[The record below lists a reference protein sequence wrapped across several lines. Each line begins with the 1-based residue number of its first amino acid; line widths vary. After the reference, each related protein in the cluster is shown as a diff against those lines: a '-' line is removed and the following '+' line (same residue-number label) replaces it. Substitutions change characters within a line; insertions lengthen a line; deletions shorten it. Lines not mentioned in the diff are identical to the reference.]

1 MTLVYSSSPSSSFQH
16 FNIERAMTVN
26 VDTQSLIASMR
37 DVVGQ
42 AYLLTDQAKK
52 QPYTKGFRFGA
63 GEALAVVRPG
73 TLVEIWRVLK
83 LCVESDVAV
92 IMQAANTGLTGGSTP
107 DGKDYDRPLVIIST
121 MRIDDIQ
128 LVDNGKQI
136 VGLAGSTLFG
146 LEETLAPYGREPHSV
161 IGSSCIG
168 ASIVGGICNN
178 SGGALVKRGPAY
190 TELALFAQIDANGNL
205 SLINNL
211 GINLGSEP
219 EEILSN
225 LENKRYNETDVQHPD
240 ARASDNEYDERVRD
254 VDSDTPSRFNNDGR
268 RLHDASGCAG
278 KLAVFAVRLD
288 TFPIPEKK
296 QVFYVGSN
304 DAAVF
309 TKVRRDILSTFK
321 NLPDSGEYLHR
332 DCYDVSKKYGKDM
345 FIVISKLGAKFIPKL
360 FAFKR
365 KFDAFTDG
373 LGFLPNKMSDRV
385 MQYMSYLF
393 PNHLPK
399 RMEEYRDKYQHHWI
413 LEMSNEGVD
422 EAKAY
427 LDAFFKTNEGG
438 YFECTEEEADKAI
451 LHRFVAGGAIGRY
464 HVMHSKEVGAM
475 MTIDVALR
483 RNDPDWFEVLP
494 KEIDDQIDTK
504 LYYGHLFCHVMHQ
517 NYVLKKGADA
527 KQLKGKI
534 LETFDARSAE
544 YPAEHNVGHEYFAK
558 DALKNFYRELD
569 PTNSFNPGIGKTTK
583 LKNWAEH
590 DGGCCGGHH

>member
-1 MTLVYSSSPSSSFQH
+1 
-16 FNIERAMTVN
+16 MTVN

-42 AYLLTDQAKK
+42 AYLLTDKAKK

-83 LCVESDVAV
+83 LCVEADVAV

-190 TELALFAQIDANGNL
+190 TELALFAQIDGNGNL
-205 SLINNL
+205 ALVNNL
-211 GINLGSEP
+211 GINLGDEP
-219 EEILSN
+219 EEILNN
-225 LENKRYNETDVQHPD
+225 LENKQYSTSDVQHPE

-268 RLHDASGCAG
+268 RLYEASGCAG

-365 KFDAFTDG
+365 KFDAFTDK

-385 MQYMSYLF
+385 MQYMSYIF

-413 LEMSNEGVD
+413 LEMSNDGVD

-427 LDAFFKTNEGG
+427 LDEFFKTNEGG

-464 HVMHSKEVGAM
+464 HIMHSKEVGAM

>member
-1 MTLVYSSSPSSSFQH
+1 
-16 FNIERAMTVN
+16 MTVN

-42 AYLLTDQAKK
+42 AYLLTDKAKK

-83 LCVESDVAV
+83 LCVEADVAV

-128 LVDNGKQI
+128 LVDNGKQV

-190 TELALFAQIDANGNL
+190 TELALFAQIDVNGNL
-205 SLINNL
+205 SLVNNL

-219 EEILSN
+219 EEILNN
-225 LENKRYNETDVQHPD
+225 LENKRYKEVDVQHPD

-268 RLHDASGCAG
+268 RLHEASGCAG

-365 KFDAFTDG
+365 KFDAFTDK

-385 MQYMSYLF
+385 MQYMSYVF

-413 LEMSNEGVD
+413 LEMSNDGVD

-427 LDAFFKTNEGG
+427 LDAFFKTNEGS

-464 HVMHSKEVGAM
+464 HVMHSKDVGAM

-527 KQLKGKI
+527 KLLKGKI

-590 DGGCCGGHH
+590 DGSCCGGHH

>member
-1 MTLVYSSSPSSSFQH
+1 
-16 FNIERAMTVN
+16 MTVN

-42 AYLLTDQAKK
+42 AYLLTDKAKK

-83 LCVESDVAV
+83 LCVEADVAV

-128 LVDNGKQI
+128 LVDKGKQI

-205 SLINNL
+205 SLVNNL

-219 EEILSN
+219 EEILNN
-225 LENKRYNETDVQHPD
+225 LENKRYKEADVQHPD

-268 RLHDASGCAG
+268 RLHEASGCAG

-309 TKVRRDILSTFK
+309 TQVRRDILSTFK

-365 KFDAFTDG
+365 KFDAFTDK

-385 MQYMSYLF
+385 MQYMSYVF

-413 LEMSNEGVD
+413 LEMSNDGVD

-427 LDAFFKTNEGG
+427 LDAFFKTNEGS

-464 HVMHSKEVGAM
+464 HVMHSKDVGAM

-527 KQLKGKI
+527 KLLKGKI

-590 DGGCCGGHH
+590 DGSCCGGHH

>member
-1 MTLVYSSSPSSSFQH
+1 
-16 FNIERAMTVN
+16 MTVN

-42 AYLLTDQAKK
+42 AYLLTDKAKK

-83 LCVESDVAV
+83 LCVGADVAV

-205 SLINNL
+205 SLVNNL

-219 EEILSN
+219 EEILNN
-225 LENKRYNETDVQHPD
+225 LENKRYKEVDVQHPD

-268 RLHDASGCAG
+268 RLHEASGCAG

-365 KFDAFTDG
+365 KFDAFTDK

-385 MQYMSYLF
+385 MQYMSYVF

-413 LEMSNEGVD
+413 LEMSNDGVD

-427 LDAFFKTNEGG
+427 LDAFFKTNEGS

-464 HVMHSKEVGAM
+464 HVMHSKDVGAM

-527 KQLKGKI
+527 KLLKGKI

-590 DGGCCGGHH
+590 DGSCCGGHH

>member
-1 MTLVYSSSPSSSFQH
+1 
-16 FNIERAMTVN
+16 MTVN

-42 AYLLTDQAKK
+42 AYLLTDKAKK
-52 QPYTKGFRFGA
+52 QPYTKGFRFGV

-83 LCVESDVAV
+83 LCVEADVAV

-190 TELALFAQIDANGNL
+190 TELALFAQIDVNGNL
-205 SLINNL
+205 SLVNNL

-219 EEILSN
+219 EEILNN
-225 LENKRYNETDVQHPD
+225 LENKRYKEADVQHPD

-268 RLHDASGCAG
+268 RLHEASGCAG

-365 KFDAFTDG
+365 KFDAFTDK

-385 MQYMSYLF
+385 MQYMSYVF

-413 LEMSNEGVD
+413 LEMSNDGVD

-427 LDAFFKTNEGG
+427 LDAFFKTNEGS

-464 HVMHSKEVGAM
+464 HVMHSKDVGAM

-504 LYYGHLFCHVMHQ
+504 LYYGHLLCHVMHQ

-527 KQLKGKI
+527 KLLKGKI

-590 DGGCCGGHH
+590 DGSCCGGHH

>member
-1 MTLVYSSSPSSSFQH
+1 
-16 FNIERAMTVN
+16 MTVN

-42 AYLLTDQAKK
+42 AYLLTDKAKK

-83 LCVESDVAV
+83 LCVEADVAV

-205 SLINNL
+205 SLVNNL

-219 EEILSN
+219 EEILNN
-225 LENKRYNETDVQHPD
+225 LENKRYKEADVQHPD

-268 RLHDASGCAG
+268 RLHEASGCAG

-309 TKVRRDILSTFK
+309 TQVRRDILSTFK

-365 KFDAFTDG
+365 KFDAFTDK

-385 MQYMSYLF
+385 MQYMSYVF

-413 LEMSNEGVD
+413 LEMSNDGVD

-427 LDAFFKTNEGG
+427 LDAFFKTNEGS

-464 HVMHSKEVGAM
+464 HVMHSKDVGAM

-527 KQLKGKI
+527 KLLKGKI

-590 DGGCCGGHH
+590 DGNCCGGHH

>member
-1 MTLVYSSSPSSSFQH
+1 
-16 FNIERAMTVN
+16 MTVN

-42 AYLLTDQAKK
+42 AYLLTDKAKK

-83 LCVESDVAV
+83 LCVEADVAV

-205 SLINNL
+205 SLVNNL

-219 EEILSN
+219 EEILNN
-225 LENKRYNETDVQHPD
+225 LENKRYKEADVQHPD

-268 RLHDASGCAG
+268 RLHEASGCAG

-309 TKVRRDILSTFK
+309 TQVRRDILSTFK

-365 KFDAFTDG
+365 KFDAFTDK

-385 MQYMSYLF
+385 MQYMSYVF
-393 PNHLPK
+393 PNHLPT

-413 LEMSNEGVD
+413 LEMSNDGVD

-427 LDAFFKTNEGG
+427 LDAFFKTNEGS

-464 HVMHSKEVGAM
+464 HVMHSKDVGAM

-527 KQLKGKI
+527 KLLKGKI
-534 LETFDARSAE
+534 LQTFDARSAE

-590 DGGCCGGHH
+590 DGSCCGGHH

>member
-1 MTLVYSSSPSSSFQH
+1 
-16 FNIERAMTVN
+16 MTVN

-42 AYLLTDQAKK
+42 AYLLTDKAKK
-52 QPYTKGFRFGA
+52 QPYTKGFRFGV

-83 LCVESDVAV
+83 LCVEADVAV

-205 SLINNL
+205 SLVNNL

-219 EEILSN
+219 EEILNN
-225 LENKRYNETDVQHPD
+225 LENKRYKQADVQHPD
-240 ARASDNEYDERVRD
+240 ARASDNEYDARVRD

-365 KFDAFTDG
+365 KFDAFTDK

-385 MQYMSYLF
+385 MQYMSYVF

-413 LEMSNEGVD
+413 LEMSNDGVD

-427 LDAFFKTNEGG
+427 LDAFFKTNEGS

-464 HVMHSKEVGAM
+464 HVMHSKDVGAM

-527 KQLKGKI
+527 KLLKGKI

-590 DGGCCGGHH
+590 DGSCCGGHH

>member
-1 MTLVYSSSPSSSFQH
+1 
-16 FNIERAMTVN
+16 MTVN

-42 AYLLTDQAKK
+42 AYLLTDKAKK

-83 LCVESDVAV
+83 LCVEADVAV

-121 MRIDDIQ
+121 MRIDEIQ

-146 LEETLAPYGREPHSV
+146 LEETLAPYSREPHSV

-190 TELALFAQIDANGNL
+190 TELALFAQIDASGKL
-205 SLINNL
+205 SLVNNL

-219 EEILSN
+219 EEILNN
-225 LENKRYNETDVQHPD
+225 LENKRYKETDVQHPD

-268 RLHDASGCAG
+268 RLHEASGCAG

-309 TKVRRDILSTFK
+309 TKVRRDILSAFK

-365 KFDAFTDG
+365 KFDAFTDK

-385 MQYMSYLF
+385 MQYMSYIF

-399 RMEEYRDKYQHHWI
+399 RMEEFRDKYQHHWI
-413 LEMSNEGVD
+413 LEMSNDGVD

-427 LDAFFKTNEGG
+427 LDEFFKTNDGS

-527 KQLKGKI
+527 KVLKGKI

-590 DGGCCGGHH
+590 EGGCCGGHH

>member
-1 MTLVYSSSPSSSFQH
+1 
-16 FNIERAMTVN
+16 
-26 VDTQSLIASMR
+26 MR

-42 AYLLTDQAKK
+42 AYLLTDKAKK

-83 LCVESDVAV
+83 LCVEADVAV

-205 SLINNL
+205 SLVNNL
-211 GINLGSEP
+211 GINLGREP
-219 EEILSN
+219 EEILNN
-225 LENKRYNETDVQHPD
+225 LENKRYKEADVQYPD

-268 RLHDASGCAG
+268 RLHEASGCAG

-365 KFDAFTDG
+365 KFDAFTDK

-385 MQYMSYLF
+385 MQYMSYVF

-413 LEMSNEGVD
+413 LEMSNDGVD

-427 LDAFFKTNEGG
+427 LDAFFKTNEGS
-438 YFECTEEEADKAI
+438 YFECTEEEANKAI

-464 HVMHSKEVGAM
+464 HVMHSKDVGAM

-527 KQLKGKI
+527 KLLKGKI

-590 DGGCCGGHH
+590 DGSCCGGHH

>member
-1 MTLVYSSSPSSSFQH
+1 
-16 FNIERAMTVN
+16 MTVN

-42 AYLLTDQAKK
+42 AYLLTDKAKK

-83 LCVESDVAV
+83 LCVEADVAV

-205 SLINNL
+205 SLVNNL

-219 EEILSN
+219 EEILNN
-225 LENKRYNETDVQHPD
+225 LENKRYKQADVQHPD

-365 KFDAFTDG
+365 KFDAFTDK

-385 MQYMSYLF
+385 MQYMSYVF

-413 LEMSNEGVD
+413 LEMSNNGVD

-427 LDAFFKTNEGG
+427 LDAFFKTNEGS

-464 HVMHSKEVGAM
+464 HVMHSKDVGAM

-527 KQLKGKI
+527 KLLKGKI

-590 DGGCCGGHH
+590 DGSCCGGHH

>member
-1 MTLVYSSSPSSSFQH
+1 
-16 FNIERAMTVN
+16 MTVN

-42 AYLLTDQAKK
+42 AYLLTDKAKK

-83 LCVESDVAV
+83 LCVEADVAV

-121 MRIDDIQ
+121 MRIDDIH

-190 TELALFAQIDANGNL
+190 TELALFAQIDGNGNL
-205 SLINNL
+205 ALVNNL
-211 GINLGSEP
+211 GINLGDEP
-219 EEILSN
+219 EEILNN
-225 LENKRYNETDVQHPD
+225 LENKQYSTSDVQHPE

-254 VDSDTPSRFNNDGR
+254 VDSNTPSRFNNDGR
-268 RLHDASGCAG
+268 RLHEASGCAG

-309 TKVRRDILSTFK
+309 TKVRRDILSNFK

-365 KFDAFTDG
+365 KFDAFTDK

-385 MQYMSYLF
+385 MQYMSYIF

-413 LEMSNEGVD
+413 LEMSNDGVD

-427 LDAFFKTNEGG
+427 LDEFFKTNEGG

-464 HVMHSKEVGAM
+464 HIMHSKEVGAM

-534 LETFDARSAE
+534 LATFDARSAE

>member
-1 MTLVYSSSPSSSFQH
+1 
-16 FNIERAMTVN
+16 MTVN
-26 VDTQSLIASMR
+26 VDTQSLITSMR

-42 AYLLTDQAKK
+42 AYLLTDKAKK

-83 LCVESDVAV
+83 LCVEADVAV

-128 LVDNGKQI
+128 LVDSGKQI

-205 SLINNL
+205 SLVNNL

-225 LENKRYNETDVQHPD
+225 LENKRYKDNDVMHPD

-345 FIVISKLGAKFIPKL
+345 FIVISKLGAKFIPRL

-365 KFDAFTDG
+365 KFDAFTDK

-385 MQYMSYLF
+385 MQYMSYVF

-413 LEMSNEGVD
+413 LEMSNDGVD

-427 LDAFFKTNEGG
+427 LDEFFKTNEGG

-583 LKNWAEH
+583 LKNWEEH
-590 DGGCCGGHH
+590 GGGCCNGH

>member
-1 MTLVYSSSPSSSFQH
+1 
-16 FNIERAMTVN
+16 MTVN
-26 VDTQSLIASMR
+26 VDTQSLITSMR

-42 AYLLTDQAKK
+42 AYLLTDKAKK

-83 LCVESDVAV
+83 LCVEADVAV

-128 LVDNGKQI
+128 LVDSGKQI

-205 SLINNL
+205 SLVNNL

-225 LENKRYNETDVQHPD
+225 LENKRYKDNDVMHPD

-345 FIVISKLGAKFIPKL
+345 FIVISKLGAKFIPRL

-365 KFDAFTDG
+365 KFDAFTDK

-385 MQYMSYLF
+385 MQYMSYVF

-413 LEMSNEGVD
+413 LEMSNDGVD

-427 LDAFFKTNEGG
+427 LGEFFKTNEGG

-494 KEIDDQIDTK
+494 KEIDDKIDTK

-590 DGGCCGGHH
+590 EGGCCNGH

>member
-1 MTLVYSSSPSSSFQH
+1 
-16 FNIERAMTVN
+16 MTVN

-42 AYLLTDQAKK
+42 AYLLTDKAKK

-83 LCVESDVAV
+83 LCVEADVAV

-205 SLINNL
+205 SLVNNL

-219 EEILSN
+219 EEILNN
-225 LENKRYNETDVQHPD
+225 LENKRYKEADVQHPD

-254 VDSDTPSRFNNDGR
+254 VDSETPSRFNNDGR
-268 RLHDASGCAG
+268 RLHEASGCAG

-365 KFDAFTDG
+365 KFDAFTDK

-385 MQYMSYLF
+385 MQYMSYVF

-413 LEMSNEGVD
+413 LEMSNDGVD

-427 LDAFFKTNEGG
+427 LDAFFKTNEGS

-464 HVMHSKEVGAM
+464 HVMHSKDVGAM

-527 KQLKGKI
+527 KLLKGKI

-590 DGGCCGGHH
+590 DGSCCGGHH

>member
-1 MTLVYSSSPSSSFQH
+1 
-16 FNIERAMTVN
+16 MTVN

-42 AYLLTDQAKK
+42 AYLLTDKAKK
-52 QPYTKGFRFGA
+52 QPYTKGFRFGV

-83 LCVESDVAV
+83 LCVEADVAV

-205 SLINNL
+205 SLVNNL

-219 EEILSN
+219 EEILNN
-225 LENKRYNETDVQHPD
+225 LENKRYKQADVQHPD

-268 RLHDASGCAG
+268 RLHEASGCAG

-365 KFDAFTDG
+365 KFDAFTDK

-385 MQYMSYLF
+385 MQYMSYVF

-413 LEMSNEGVD
+413 LEMSNDGVD

-427 LDAFFKTNEGG
+427 LDAFFKTNEGS

-464 HVMHSKEVGAM
+464 HVMHSKDVGAM

-504 LYYGHLFCHVMHQ
+504 LYYGHLLCHVMHQ

-527 KQLKGKI
+527 KLLKGKI

-590 DGGCCGGHH
+590 DGSCCGGHH

>member
-1 MTLVYSSSPSSSFQH
+1 
-16 FNIERAMTVN
+16 MTVN

-42 AYLLTDQAKK
+42 AYLLTDKAKK

-83 LCVESDVAV
+83 LCVEADVAV

-205 SLINNL
+205 SLVNNL
-211 GINLGSEP
+211 GIDLGSEP
-219 EEILSN
+219 EEILNN
-225 LENKRYNETDVQHPD
+225 LENKRYKEADVQHPD

-268 RLHDASGCAG
+268 RLHEASGCAG

-309 TKVRRDILSTFK
+309 TQVRRDILSTFK

-365 KFDAFTDG
+365 KFDAFTDK

-385 MQYMSYLF
+385 MQYMSYVF
-393 PNHLPK
+393 PNHLPT

-413 LEMSNEGVD
+413 LEMSNDGVD

-427 LDAFFKTNEGG
+427 LDAFFKTNEGS

-464 HVMHSKEVGAM
+464 HVMHSKDVGAM

-527 KQLKGKI
+527 KLLKGKI

-590 DGGCCGGHH
+590 DGSCCGGHH

>member
-1 MTLVYSSSPSSSFQH
+1 
-16 FNIERAMTVN
+16 MTVN

-42 AYLLTDQAKK
+42 AYLLTDKAKK

-83 LCVESDVAV
+83 LCVEADVAV

-205 SLINNL
+205 SLVNNL
-211 GINLGSEP
+211 GIDLGSEP
-219 EEILSN
+219 EEILNN
-225 LENKRYNETDVQHPD
+225 LENKRYKEADVQHPD

-268 RLHDASGCAG
+268 RLHEASGCAG

-365 KFDAFTDG
+365 KFDAFTDK

-385 MQYMSYLF
+385 MQYMSYVF

-413 LEMSNEGVD
+413 LEMSNDGVD

-427 LDAFFKTNEGG
+427 LDAFFKTNEGS

-464 HVMHSKEVGAM
+464 HVMNSKDVGAM

-527 KQLKGKI
+527 KLLKGKI

-583 LKNWAEH
+583 LKNWAER
-590 DGGCCGGHH
+590 DGSCCGGHH

>member
-1 MTLVYSSSPSSSFQH
+1 
-16 FNIERAMTVN
+16 MTVN

-42 AYLLTDQAKK
+42 AYLLTDKAKK

-83 LCVESDVAV
+83 LCVEADVAV

-205 SLINNL
+205 SLVNNL

-219 EEILSN
+219 EEILNN
-225 LENKRYNETDVQHPD
+225 LENKRYKQADVQHPD

-268 RLHDASGCAG
+268 RLHEASGCAG

-309 TKVRRDILSTFK
+309 TQVRRDILSTFK

-365 KFDAFTDG
+365 KFDAFTDK

-385 MQYMSYLF
+385 MQYMSYVF
-393 PNHLPK
+393 PNHLPT

-413 LEMSNEGVD
+413 LEMSNDGVD

-427 LDAFFKTNEGG
+427 LDAFFKTNEGS

-464 HVMHSKEVGAM
+464 HVMHSKDVGAM

-527 KQLKGKI
+527 KLLKGKI

-583 LKNWAEH
+583 LKNWAER
-590 DGGCCGGHH
+590 DGSCCGGHH

>member
-1 MTLVYSSSPSSSFQH
+1 
-16 FNIERAMTVN
+16 MTVN

-42 AYLLTDQAKK
+42 AYLLTDKAKK

-83 LCVESDVAV
+83 LCVEADVAV

-205 SLINNL
+205 SLVNNL

-219 EEILSN
+219 EEILNN
-225 LENKRYNETDVQHPD
+225 LENKRYKQADVQHPD

-268 RLHDASGCAG
+268 RLHEASGCAG

-309 TKVRRDILSTFK
+309 TQVRRDILSTFK

-365 KFDAFTDG
+365 KFDAFTDK

-385 MQYMSYLF
+385 MQYMSYVF
-393 PNHLPK
+393 PNHLPT

-413 LEMSNEGVD
+413 LEMSNDGVD

-427 LDAFFKTNEGG
+427 LDAFFKTNEGS

-464 HVMHSKEVGAM
+464 HVMHSKDVGAM

-527 KQLKGKI
+527 KLLKGKI
-534 LETFDARSAE
+534 LQTFDARSAE

-590 DGGCCGGHH
+590 DGSCCGGHH

>member
-1 MTLVYSSSPSSSFQH
+1 
-16 FNIERAMTVN
+16 MTVN
-26 VDTQSLIASMR
+26 VDTQSLIASIR

-83 LCVESDVAV
+83 LCVEADVAV

-128 LVDNGKQI
+128 LVDSGKQI

-190 TELALFAQIDANGNL
+190 TELALFAQIDANGDL
-205 SLINNL
+205 SLVNNL

-219 EEILSN
+219 EEILNN
-225 LENKRYNETDVQHPD
+225 LENKRYSDTDVQHPD
-240 ARASDNEYDERVRD
+240 ARASDNEYDDRVRD

-268 RLHDASGCAG
+268 RLHEASGCAG

-365 KFDAFTDG
+365 KFDAFTDK

-393 PNHLPK
+393 PSHLPK

-413 LEMSNEGVD
+413 LEMSNDGVE

-427 LDAFFKTNEGG
+427 LDEFFKTNEGS
-438 YFECTEEEADKAI
+438 YFECTQEEADKAI

-527 KQLKGKI
+527 KLLKGKI
-534 LETFDARSAE
+534 LETFDARNAE

-583 LKNWAEH
+583 RKNWAEQS
-590 DGGCCGGHH
+590 GGCCGGNH

>member
-1 MTLVYSSSPSSSFQH
+1 
-16 FNIERAMTVN
+16 MTVN

-42 AYLLTDQAKK
+42 AYLLTDKAKK

-83 LCVESDVAV
+83 LCVEADVAV

-205 SLINNL
+205 SLVNNL

-219 EEILSN
+219 EEILNN
-225 LENKRYNETDVQHPD
+225 LENKRYKEADVQHPD

-268 RLHDASGCAG
+268 RLHEASGCAG

-365 KFDAFTDG
+365 KFDAFTDK

-385 MQYMSYLF
+385 MQYMSYVF

-413 LEMSNEGVD
+413 LEMSNDGVD

-427 LDAFFKTNEGG
+427 LDAFFKTNEGS

-464 HVMHSKEVGAM
+464 HVMHSKDVGAM

-527 KQLKGKI
+527 KMLKGKI

-590 DGGCCGGHH
+590 DGSCCGGHH

>member
-1 MTLVYSSSPSSSFQH
+1 
-16 FNIERAMTVN
+16 MTVN

-42 AYLLTDQAKK
+42 AYLLTDKAKK

-83 LCVESDVAV
+83 LCVEADVAV

-205 SLINNL
+205 SLVNNL

-219 EEILSN
+219 EEILNN
-225 LENKRYNETDVQHPD
+225 LENKRYKEADVQHPD

-254 VDSDTPSRFNNDGR
+254 IDSDTPSRFNNDGR

-365 KFDAFTDG
+365 KFDAFTDK

-385 MQYMSYLF
+385 MQYMSYVF

-413 LEMSNEGVD
+413 LEMSNDGVD

-427 LDAFFKTNEGG
+427 LDAFFKTNEGS

-464 HVMHSKEVGAM
+464 HVMHSKDVGAM

-504 LYYGHLFCHVMHQ
+504 LYYGHLLCHVMHQ

-527 KQLKGKI
+527 KLLKGKI

-558 DALKNFYRELD
+558 VALKNFYRELD

-590 DGGCCGGHH
+590 DGSCCGGHH

>member
-1 MTLVYSSSPSSSFQH
+1 
-16 FNIERAMTVN
+16 MTVN
-26 VDTQSLIASMR
+26 VDTQSLITSMR

-42 AYLLTDQAKK
+42 AYLLTDKAKK

-83 LCVESDVAV
+83 LCVEADVAV

-121 MRIDDIQ
+121 MRIDAIQ
-128 LVDNGKQI
+128 LVDSGKQI
-136 VGLAGSTLFG
+136 IGLAGSTLFG

-190 TELALFAQIDANGNL
+190 TELALFAQIDADGNL

-211 GINLGSEP
+211 GVNLGSDP
-219 EEILSN
+219 EEILNN
-225 LENKRYNETDVQHPD
+225 LENKRYTEADVQHPD

-254 VDSDTPSRFNNDGR
+254 VNSDTPSRFNNDGR

-309 TKVRRDILSTFK
+309 TKIRRDILSTFK

-365 KFDAFTDG
+365 KFDAFTDK

-385 MQYMSYLF
+385 MQYMSYVF

-413 LEMSNEGVD
+413 LEMSNDGVD

-427 LDAFFKTNEGG
+427 LDEFFKTNEGS

-464 HVMHSKEVGAM
+464 HVMHSKDVGAM

-527 KQLKGKI
+527 KLLKGKI

-590 DGGCCGGHH
+590 NGGCCGGHH

>member
-1 MTLVYSSSPSSSFQH
+1 
-16 FNIERAMTVN
+16 MTVN
-26 VDTQSLIASMR
+26 VDTQSLITSMR

-42 AYLLTDQAKK
+42 AYLLTDKAKK

-83 LCVESDVAV
+83 LCVEADVAV

-190 TELALFAQIDANGNL
+190 TELALFAQIDADGNL
-205 SLINNL
+205 SLVNNL

-219 EEILSN
+219 EEILNN
-225 LENKRYNETDVQHPD
+225 LENKRYKEVDVQHPD

-254 VDSDTPSRFNNDGR
+254 IDSDTPSRFNNDGR
-268 RLHDASGCAG
+268 RLHEASGCAG

-365 KFDAFTDG
+365 KFDAFTDK

-385 MQYMSYLF
+385 MQYMSYVF

-413 LEMSNEGVD
+413 LEMSNDGVD

-427 LDAFFKTNEGG
+427 LDAFFKTNEGS

-464 HVMHSKEVGAM
+464 HVMHSKDVGAM

-527 KQLKGKI
+527 KLLKGKI

-590 DGGCCGGHH
+590 DGSCCGGHH